1 MRLKKVTQI
10 DPIERI
16 SISLRTSTVTQ
27 LEQYRAVY
35 EATYGEP
42 IERSHLVEQMLLAF
56 MAGDKDFQK
65 ELAKQGKPATAGA
78 PAASQD

>member
-10 DPIERI
+10 DPIERLAV
-16 SISLRTSTVTQ
+16 SVRSSTLSL
-27 LEQYRAVY
+27 LDKYRANY

-42 IERSHLVEQMLLAF
+42 IERSHLVEQVLLDY

-65 ELAKQGKPATAGA
+65 RQQRVPGEPA
-78 PAASQD
+78 PAAS